1 MLDACW
7 ILGNSMLEL
16 LDARNLVLE
25 GAGYSLMLEIQCS
38 YSLDPRKNGARPFA
52 TLSLKLGFE

>member
-1 MLDACW
+1 MLAGYSEIQCSNC
-7 ILGNSMLEL
+7 LMLEI
-16 LDARNLVLE
+16 LVLE

-52 TLSLKLGFE
+52 TLFLKLGFE